1 MIRARSRLDG
11 LRWLIL
17 FMPLLP
23 VIAAFALIPEDAVA
37 FISWWLFL
45 TVPGWL
51 FLPLANRFFHLS
63 PDRGYLLAKPLA
75 LLLPALAVWTLSY
88 LHLLPF
94 RSIVILTVLTVGAV
108 LVHLSRSNL
117 LFWRDILRKPDVFV
131 WWAAEETML
140 GGTFLFWTFA
150 RGLSPALDSLE
161 KFMDYGFMMS
171 LWRTDFLPAK
181 DMWLSGSPINYY
193 YFGQYLM
200 AYWAKATGVHPEKAY
215 NLAMAILFALTF
227 CLSFAVALLIGSR
240 LQKTEIRASRIFPVA
255 FASVTAVLTTLGGN
269 GHVFYY
275 GGSAIGRWLHS
286 LFSRFGLTVGTIG
299 KSYWFADATRYIG
312 YNPDT
317 TDKTIHEF
325 PYYSF
330 LVSDLHAHV
339 VSLIPVFLT
348 LAVLAVILFRRSEQP
363 IRIAGFEIDP
373 LFVLLSALLAIFM
386 MGNYWDFVIYF
397 AVTCLVLLVRESQD
411 DAAIRKK
418 ASLVAAGS
426 PGNPGSSGNS
436 VGSGSSGNQG
446 IMDTPGTPYSPRSRF
461 FWTGALLTVVQ
472 AGALMLPF
480 MLFQNVFAAIL
491 AYGFAAILSWMIA
504 TRFRHPMTAT
514 GAKACSL
521 FLLAHLFALPFNAN
535 FEPIAKTIRRTVS
548 QTPLIQLW
556 ILYGFL
562 ILAGL
567 VFVIDIMRERHDA
580 RVCQVSLF
588 DRSRYAE
595 PCRPNESAITLADRL
610 ILVFLICGLGL
621 ILIPELVYVVDIYS
635 GDYKRANTMFKFT
648 YQAFVLLSLVLSYAP
663 LRVLLLRSRKKESLR
678 RSIAGAL
685 LLLLYVPTLLYPL
698 KVTTQWLGDF
708 APERYQGIDG
718 IRSFARKDS
727 PNIPGAAVGE
737 LADDYAAVQW
747 FNEHVQGQPVILES
761 FGDSYT
767 DFCRI
772 SAYTGLP
779 TVMGW
784 QTHEWLWR
792 TSRATPDAYQSVV
805 VPRQNDVRLLY
816 TSRDEQIVRHLLSQY
831 RVQYIIIGNLE
842 RQKFPV
848 IGTDGK
854 PTGQTLVNETLL
866 KSLGTIVF
874 QSGSLFIVG
883 IKQ

>member
-1 MIRARSRLDG
+1 VIRTRSRLDG
-11 LRWLIL
+11 LRWLL
-17 FMPLLP
+17 LLLPLLP
-23 VIAAFALIPEDAVA
+23 VIAAYGLIREDADA
-37 FISWWLFL
+37 FVRWWLFL
-45 TVPGWL
+45 TVSGWL
-51 FLPLANRFFHLS
+51 FLPLANRFFNLS

-94 RSIVILTVLTVGAV
+94 RPIVILAVLTTGAV
-108 LVHLSRSNL
+108 LVHLSRPNR
-117 LFWRDILRKPDVFV
+117 LFWRDVLRKPDVLV

-140 GGTFLFWTFA
+140 GGTFLYWTFA

-161 KFMDYGFMMS
+161 KFMDYGFLMS

-181 DMWLSGSPINYY
+181 DMWFSGAPINYY

-200 AYWAKATGVHPEKAY
+200 TYWAKATGVHPEKAY
-215 NLAMAILFALTF
+215 NLAMAVLFALTF

-240 LQKTEIRASRIFPVA
+240 MQKTETRASRAFPVA
-255 FASVTAVLTTLGGN
+255 FASVTAVLTTSGGN

-275 GGSAIGRWLHS
+275 GGNAIGRWLHS
-286 LFSRFGLTVGTIG
+286 LFSRFGLTVGTIE
-299 KSYWFADATRYIG
+299 KTYWFADATRYIG

-348 LAVLAVILFRRSEQP
+348 LAVLAVILFRRPQRP
-363 IRIAGFEIDP
+363 IHVAGFDIDP
-373 LFVLLSALLAIFM
+373 LLVLLSALLAVFM

-411 DAAIRKK
+411 DMASRKNP
-418 ASLVAAGS
+418 SLGDTDYPVS
-426 PGNPGSSGNS
+426 PGKPAS
-436 VGSGSSGNQG
+436 
-446 IMDTPGTPYSPRSRF
+446 RS
-461 FWTGALLTVVQ
+461 FWIAALLTAVQ
-472 AGALMLPF
+472 AGALLLPF

-504 TRFRHPMTAT
+504 TRFQHPLTST
-514 GAKACSL
+514 GSKACSL
-521 FLLAHLFALPFNAN
+521 FLIAHVFALPFNAN

-548 QTPLIQLW
+548 QTPIIQLW

-562 ILAGL
+562 LLAGI
-567 VFVIDIMRERHDA
+567 VFVIDILHDHHDA
-580 RVCQVSLF
+580 RVCQISLF
-588 DRSRYAE
+588 DRKRYAE
-595 PCRPNESAITLADRL
+595 PCVPGESAITLADRL

-648 YQAFVLLSLVLSYAP
+648 YQAFILLSFVLSFAP
-663 LRVLLLRSRKKESLR
+663 LRVLLLRSRKKGRVR
-678 RSIAGAL
+678 RRVAGVFL
-685 LLLLYVPTLLYPL
+685 LLLFVPSLLYPL

-708 APERYQGIDG
+708 TLDQYQGLDG
-718 IRSFARKDS
+718 IRPFARKDS
-727 PNIPGAAVGE
+727 VNIPGAVAGE

-747 FNEHVQGQPVILES
+747 LNEHVQGQPVILES
-761 FGDSYT
+761 YGDSYT

-805 VPRQNDVRLLY
+805 VPRQSDVRLLY
-816 TSRDEQIVRHLLSQY
+816 TSRDEQVVRHLLSQY
-831 RVQYIIIGNLE
+831 QVQYIIIGNLE
-842 RQKFPV
+842 RQKFPI

-866 KSLGTIVF
+866 QSLGTIAF
-874 QSGSLFIVG
+874 QSGSLYIVEIG
-883 IKQ
+883 QG

>member
-1 MIRARSRLDG
+1 MIRVHSRLDG
-11 LRWLIL
+11 LRWFLL
-17 FMPLLP
+17 LLPLLP
-23 VIAAFALIPEDAVA
+23 VIAAFSLIREDAAA
-37 FISWWLFL
+37 FISWWFFL

-51 FLPLANRFFHLS
+51 FLPLANRFFNLS

-75 LLLPALAVWTLSY
+75 LLLPALVVWTLSY

-94 RSIVILTVLTVGAV
+94 SPIVILAVVAIGAIM
-108 LVHLSRSNL
+108 VHLSQSSR
-117 LFWRDILRKPDVFV
+117 LFWRDVLRKPDVLV

-140 GGTFLFWTFA
+140 GSTFLFWTFA

-161 KFMDYGFMMS
+161 KFMDYGFLMS

-181 DMWLSGSPINYY
+181 DMWLSGEPINYY

-200 AYWAKATGVHPEKAY
+200 TYWAKATGVHPEKAY

-240 LQKTEIRASRIFPVA
+240 MQKTEIRASRTFPIA
-255 FASVTAVLTTLGGN
+255 FASVTAVLTTMGGN

-275 GGSAIGRWLHS
+275 GGNAIGRWLHS
-286 LFSRFGLTVGTIG
+286 LFSQFGLTVGTIE
-299 KSYWFADATRYIG
+299 KTYWFADATRYIG

-330 LVSDLHAHV
+330 LVSDLHAHA

-348 LAVLAVILFRRSEQP
+348 LAVLAVIIFRRSEQP
-363 IRIAGFEIDP
+363 LRVAGFEIDP
-373 LFVLLSALLAIFM
+373 LFILLSALLAIFM

-397 AVTCLVLLVRESQD
+397 AVTCLVLLVRESLD
-411 DAAIRKK
+411 DAASSKK
-418 ASLVAAGS
+418 VNPDRSYDSGSL
-426 PGNPGSSGNS
+426 GNPKKSGNPDS
-436 VGSGSSGNQG
+436 
-446 IMDTPGTPYSPRSRF
+446 RS
-461 FWTGALLTVVQ
+461 FWIASLLTVVQ
-472 AGALMLPF
+472 AGALLLPF
-480 MLFQNVFAAIL
+480 MLFQNVYAAIL

-504 TRFRHPMTAT
+504 TRFRHPLTAT
-514 GAKACSL
+514 GSKACSL
-521 FLLAHLFALPFNAN
+521 FLLAHLIALPFNAN
-535 FEPIAKTIRRTVS
+535 FEPIAKTIKRTVS

-562 ILAGL
+562 ILAGI
-567 VFVIDIMRERHDA
+567 VFVIDILHDRHDA

-588 DRSRYAE
+588 DRKRYAD
-595 PCRPNESAITLADRL
+595 PGRPGESSITLADRL

-648 YQAFVLLSLVLSYAP
+648 YQAFILLSFVLSYAP
-663 LRVLLLRSRKKESLR
+663 LRVLLLRSRKKDRVR
-678 RSIAGAL
+678 RRIAGVL
-685 LLLLYVPTLLYPL
+685 LLLLYIPSLLYPL
-698 KVTTQWLGDF
+698 KVTNQWLGKFTPD
-708 APERYQGIDG
+708 RYQGIDG
-718 IRSFARKDS
+718 IRPFALKDS
-727 PNIPGAAVGE
+727 SNIPGAAAGE

-747 FNEHVQGQPVILES
+747 INAHVEGQPVILES
-761 FGDSYT
+761 YGDSYT
-767 DFCRI
+767 DYCRI

-816 TSRDEQIVRHLLSQY
+816 TSRDEQVVRYLLSQY
-831 RVQYIIIGNLE
+831 QVQYIIIGNLE
-842 RQKFPV
+842 RQKFPI

-854 PTGQTLVNETLL
+854 PTGQTNVNETLL

-874 QSGSLFIVG
+874 QSGSLYIVG